1 MGKCGI
7 AKILFY
13 AYSLILLVG
22 YALFA
27 VVNYYPPAQ
36 SIVLKEGARVKL
48 SYVALQNS
56 QPPLITIER
65 ESGQAKL
72 HAASVESSPDDIIY
86 QVYTLQNTSK
96 RTAHARRRIDI
107 RCLDC
112 ADTPIGLN
120 HIEVE
125 ILSLRPEIR
134 GEIARVYLASRTGL
148 DSAFR
153 TPLNRGLDRQY
164 LWLAQSVSTLPRLA
178 GCLADLGCV
187 AVSSA
192 APQVAKKLTQ
202 VSDDLKTS
210 IFNLYKKDKYFDYHH
225 RKRSQIH
232 QQLPDQARQRLG
244 RALGCENQRLLG
256 HGIQP

>member
-13 AYSLILLVG
+13 AYSLVLLVG

-36 SIVLKEGARVKL
+36 GIVLKEGVRVKL

-65 ESGQAKL
+65 ELGQAKS
-72 HAASVESSPDDIIY
+72 HATSVESSPDDITY
-86 QVYTLQNTSK
+86 QIHTPQGTSK
-96 RTAHARRRIDI
+96 RATHARRWIDV
-107 RCLDC
+107 RCFEC

-134 GEIARVYLASRTGL
+134 GETARVYIASRTGL

-153 TPLNRGLDRQY
+153 TPLNLNWTGSIY
-164 LWLAQSVSTLPRLA
+164 GWLSLLA
-178 GCLADLGCV
+178 LFPVWLGIWLIW
-187 AVSSA
+187 AV
-192 APQVAKKLTQ
+192 L
-202 VSDDLKTS
+202 
-210 IFNLYKKDKYFDYHH
+210 LY
-225 RKRSQIH
+225 
-232 QQLPDQARQRLG
+232 RQR
-244 RALGCENQRLLG
+244 RRRL
-256 HGIQP
+256 PKS

>member
-27 VVNYYPPAQ
+27 VVNYYPPEQ

-48 SYVALQNS
+48 SYVALQNG

-65 ESGQAKL
+65 ESGQVKL
-72 HAASVESSPDDIIY
+72 HAASVEPSSDDITY
-86 QVYTLQNTSK
+86 QVYTPQSTSK
-96 RTAHARRRIDI
+96 STVHAQRRIDI

-134 GEIARVYLASRTGL
+134 GETARVYLASRTGL

-153 TPLNRGLDRQY
+153 TPLNRAWTGSIY
-164 LWLAQSVSTLPRLA
+164 GWLSLLA
-178 GCLADLGCV
+178 LFPVWLGIWLIW
-187 AVSSA
+187 AM
-192 APQVAKKLTQ
+192 L
-202 VSDDLKTS
+202 L
-210 IFNLYKKDKYFDYHH
+210 H
-225 RKRSQIH
+225 
-232 QQLPDQARQRLG
+232 RQR
-244 RALGCENQRLLG
+244 RRRL
-256 HGIQP
+256 PKS

>member
-48 SYVALQNS
+48 SYVAIQNS

-65 ESGQAKL
+65 ESGQAKS
-72 HAASVESSPDDIIY
+72 HEASLEPSPDDITY
-86 QVYTLQNTSK
+86 QVYTPQSTSK
-96 RTAHARRRIDI
+96 SAAHAQRRIDI

-153 TPLNRGLDRQY
+153 TPLNRDWTGSIY
-164 LWLAQSVSTLPRLA
+164 GWLSLLA
-178 GCLADLGCV
+178 LFPVWLGV
-187 AVSSA
+187 WLIWAV
-192 APQVAKKLTQ
+192 L
-202 VSDDLKTS
+202 
-210 IFNLYKKDKYFDYHH
+210 LY
-225 RKRSQIH
+225 
-232 QQLPDQARQRLG
+232 RQRC
-244 RALGCENQRLLG
+244 RRL
-256 HGIQP
+256 PKS

>member
-65 ESGQAKL
+65 ELGQAKSHEANL
-72 HAASVESSPDDIIY
+72 EPSPDDITY
-86 QVYTLQNTSK
+86 QVYTPQSTSK
-96 RTAHARRRIDI
+96 STVHARRRIGI
-107 RCLDC
+107 RCLEC
-112 ADTPIGLN
+112 TDTPVGLN

-134 GEIARVYLASRTGL
+134 GETARVYLASRTGL

-153 TPLNRGLDRQY
+153 TPLNRDWTGSIY
-164 LWLAQSVSTLPRLA
+164 GWLSLLALFPVWLGIWLIWAVLLYCQRRRRLPK
-178 GCLADLGCV
+178 
-187 AVSSA
+187 S
-192 APQVAKKLTQ
+192 
-202 VSDDLKTS
+202 
-210 IFNLYKKDKYFDYHH
+210 
-225 RKRSQIH
+225 
-232 QQLPDQARQRLG
+232 
-244 RALGCENQRLLG
+244 
-256 HGIQP
+256 

>member
-13 AYSLILLVG
+13 AYSLILLVS

-27 VVNYYPPAQ
+27 VVNYYPPQ
-36 SIVLKEGARVKL
+36 QGIVLKEGARVKL

-65 ESGQAKL
+65 ELEQAKSHEANL
-72 HAASVESSPDDIIY
+72 EPLPDDITY
-86 QVYTLQNTSK
+86 QVYTPQSTSK
-96 RTAHARRRIDI
+96 STAHARRWIDV
-107 RCLDC
+107 RCFEC

-153 TPLNRGLDRQY
+153 TPLNRDWTSSIYG
-164 LWLAQSVSTLPRLA
+164 WLSLLA
-178 GCLADLGCV
+178 LFPVWLGIWLIW
-187 AVSSA
+187 AV
-192 APQVAKKLTQ
+192 L
-202 VSDDLKTS
+202 
-210 IFNLYKKDKYFDYHH
+210 LY
-225 RKRSQIH
+225 
-232 QQLPDQARQRLG
+232 RQRH
-244 RALGCENQRLLG
+244 RRL
-256 HGIQP
+256 PKS

>member
-22 YALFA
+22 FALFA

-36 SIVLKEGARVKL
+36 GIVLKKGTQVKL

-65 ESGQAKL
+65 ELGQAKS
-72 HAASVESSPDDIIY
+72 HATRSESSPDDITY
-86 QVYTLQNTSK
+86 QIHTPQGTSK
-96 RTAHARRRIDI
+96 RATHARRWIDV
-107 RCLDC
+107 RCFEC

-125 ILSLRPEIR
+125 ILSLRPEIQ
-134 GEIARVYLASRTGL
+134 GETARVYIVSRTGS

-153 TPLNRGLDRQY
+153 TPLNRDWTGSIY
-164 LWLAQSVSTLPRLA
+164 GWLSLLA
-178 GCLADLGCV
+178 LFPVWLGIWLIW
-187 AVSSA
+187 AV
-192 APQVAKKLTQ
+192 L
-202 VSDDLKTS
+202 
-210 IFNLYKKDKYFDYHH
+210 LY
-225 RKRSQIH
+225 
-232 QQLPDQARQRLG
+232 RQRC
-244 RALGCENQRLLG
+244 RR
-256 HGIQP
+256 

>member
-1 MGKCGI
+1 M
-7 AKILFY
+7 
-13 AYSLILLVG
+13 
-22 YALFA
+22 
-27 VVNYYPPAQ
+27 VNYYPPEQ

-65 ESGQAKL
+65 ESGQAKS
-72 HAASVESSPDDIIY
+72 HEASLEPLPDDITY
-86 QVYTLQNTSK
+86 QVYSPQSTSK
-96 RTAHARRRIDI
+96 SAAHAQRRIDI

-153 TPLNRGLDRQY
+153 TPLNRDWTSSIYG
-164 LWLAQSVSTLPRLA
+164 WLSLLA
-178 GCLADLGCV
+178 LFPVWLGIWLIW
-187 AVSSA
+187 AV
-192 APQVAKKLTQ
+192 L
-202 VSDDLKTS
+202 
-210 IFNLYKKDKYFDYHH
+210 LY
-225 RKRSQIH
+225 
-232 QQLPDQARQRLG
+232 RQRH
-244 RALGCENQRLLG
+244 RRL
-256 HGIQP
+256 PKS

>member
-27 VVNYYPPAQ
+27 VVNYHPPAQ

-65 ESGQAKL
+65 ELGQAKS
-72 HAASVESSPDDIIY
+72 HATRSESSPDDITY
-86 QVYTLQNTSK
+86 QIHTPQGTSK
-96 RTAHARRRIDI
+96 RATHARRWIDV
-107 RCLDC
+107 RCFEC

-134 GEIARVYLASRTGL
+134 GKLH
-148 DSAFR
+148 
-153 TPLNRGLDRQY
+153 
-164 LWLAQSVSTLPRLA
+164 
-178 GCLADLGCV
+178 GC
-187 AVSSA
+187 
-192 APQVAKKLTQ
+192 
-202 VSDDLKTS
+202 
-210 IFNLYKKDKYFDYHH
+210 I
-225 RKRSQIH
+225 
-232 QQLPDQARQRLG
+232 
-244 RALGCENQRLLG
+244 
-256 HGIQP
+256 

>member
-1 MGKCGI
+1 MGKSSI
-7 AKILFY
+7 ARILFY

-36 SIVLKEGARVKL
+36 SIVLKEGIRVKL
-48 SYVALQNS
+48 AYVALQNS

-65 ESGQAKL
+65 ELEQAKS
-72 HAASVESSPDDIIY
+72 HATSLEPSPDDITY
-86 QVYTLQNTSK
+86 QVYTPQSTSK
-96 RTAHARRRIDI
+96 NTAHSRRWIDI

-134 GEIARVYLASRTGL
+134 GDTARVYLASRTGL

-153 TPLNRGLDRQY
+153 TPLNRDWTGSIY
-164 LWLAQSVSTLPRLA
+164 GWLSLLA
-178 GCLADLGCV
+178 LFPVWLGIWLIW
-187 AVSSA
+187 AV
-192 APQVAKKLTQ
+192 L
-202 VSDDLKTS
+202 
-210 IFNLYKKDKYFDYHH
+210 LY
-225 RKRSQIH
+225 
-232 QQLPDQARQRLG
+232 RQRH
-244 RALGCENQRLLG
+244 RRL
-256 HGIQP
+256 PKS

>member
-13 AYSLILLVG
+13 TYSLILLVG

-27 VVNYYPPAQ
+27 VVNYYPPEQ

-48 SYVALQNS
+48 SYVAIQNS

-72 HAASVESSPDDIIY
+72 HAASVEPSPDDITY
-86 QVYTLQNTSK
+86 QVYTPQSTSK
-96 RTAHARRRIDI
+96 SAAHARRRIDI

-134 GEIARVYLASRTGL
+134 GETARVYLASRTWL

-153 TPLNRGLDRQY
+153 TPLNRDWTSSIYG
-164 LWLAQSVSTLPRLA
+164 WLSLLA
-178 GCLADLGCV
+178 LFPVWLGIWLIW
-187 AVSSA
+187 AV
-192 APQVAKKLTQ
+192 L
-202 VSDDLKTS
+202 
-210 IFNLYKKDKYFDYHH
+210 LY
-225 RKRSQIH
+225 
-232 QQLPDQARQRLG
+232 RQR
-244 RALGCENQRLLG
+244 RRRL
-256 HGIQP
+256 PKS